1 MSTRIPVHPF
11 TTAVATARV
20 SNWYIAAIGLAQFG
34 IFLAILTPV
43 MVSMQLKAQVLNPDN
58 PAQVLAVV
66 LPVGTIGAVIGNPL
80 WGMLSDRTRTRWG
93 RRKPWLLGGVVV
105 LALGLAWVSVAPDVV
120 TLAIAWLVCQT
131 GSNAAFAALVAN
143 FADNVPEHQRGRASS
158 VLGLAQNVSI
168 LAGTYVAAWFAW
180 SLPLVFILPGLF
192 GVLCVVVYVLVTPD
206 RLPEQRPKPFS
217 FLTLVNTFWTNPIKN
232 PDFGLAWWSRFLITL
247 ASFLFTTFRLLY
259 MEDHLGLSTADA
271 VPAVA
276 TGVLIYTITLFVA
289 IAISGWLSDVL
300 HRRKV
305 FVAGSTV
312 LFGVGLVVLAFATD
326 LSHFYVAE
334 AVMGFAYGIYVAVD
348 NALVVDVLPDPEKP
362 GKDLGVINIANSL
375 PQSVGAAIGLFLLGI
390 GGGTQNYPVL
400 LWGAGIIAL
409 IGAVVVLPIKKVR

>member
-1 MSTRIPVHPF
+1 MTTRIPAHPF

-34 IFLAILTPV
+34 IFIAILSPV

-58 PAQVLAVV
+58 PAAVLAVV
-66 LPVGTIGAVIGNPL
+66 LPIGTIGAVIGNPL

-93 RRKPWLLGGVVV
+93 RRRPWLLGGSIV
-105 LALGLAWVSVAPDVV
+105 LALGLAWVSVAPDVT
-120 TLAIAWLVCQT
+120 TLAIAWLVCQL

-143 FADNVPEHQRGRASS
+143 FADNVPEHQRGKASS

-192 GVLCVVVYVLVTPD
+192 GVLCVVVYVIVTPD
-206 RLPEQRPKPFS
+206 RLPENRPKPFR
-217 FLTLVNTFWTNPIKN
+217 FTTLVSTFWTNPIRN
-232 PDFGLAWWSRFLITL
+232 PDFGFAWWSRFLITL

-259 MEDHLGLSTADA
+259 MEDHLKLPTSAA

-276 TGVLIYTITLFVA
+276 TGVLIYTIALFVA
-289 IAISGWLSDVL
+289 IAFSGWLSDKL
-300 HRRKV
+300 NRRKV
-305 FVAGSTV
+305 FVAGSTL
-312 LFGVGLVVLAFATD
+312 LFGVGLVVLAFAND
-326 LSHFYVAE
+326 VGHFYVAE
-334 AVMGFAYGIYVAVD
+334 GIMGFAFGIYVAVD
-348 NALVVDVLPDPEKP
+348 NALIVDVLPDPEKP

-375 PQSVGAAIGLFLLGI
+375 PQSFGAAIGLFFLSI
-390 GGGTQNYPVL
+390 GGGTQNYPAL
-400 LWGAGIIAL
+400 LWAAGIIAL